1 MFAILHYAYCN
12 ILHSCILQCF
22 ATFHIANIAKT
33 RGACIDVMCQLHTHR
48 WGQSYILLQG
58 LSYLLLEVQDFM
70 HSIAVLLSQ
79 NHCSASDCTSKTIIS
94 QYYLLCFIC
103 FLGFLP
109 EHKCH
114 TDLQKCSTIFARGKL
129 KLPWHWS
136 YSGIRPQMLAQKT
149 ADMGNFNSS
158 ARGPV
163 VFPLLSL

>member
-58 LSYLLLEVQDFM
+58 LSYLLLEVQDFY
-70 HSIAVLLSQ
+70 AL
-79 NHCSASDCTSKTIIS
+79 HCSPAFPESLLCQWLHPQNYYFTILFALFYLFSRFPPRTQMPQICRNALP
-94 QYYLLCFIC
+94 YLLVANWS
-103 FLGFLP
+103 FLGTDHIQAFILRCWFRRLLIWGIFTLP
-109 EHKCH
+109 PVC
-114 TDLQKCSTIFARGKL
+114 Q
-129 KLPWHWS
+129 
-136 YSGIRPQMLAQKT
+136 
-149 ADMGNFNSS
+149 
-158 ARGPV
+158 V

>member
-58 LSYLLLEVQDFM
+58 LSYLLLEVQDFY
-70 HSIAVLLSQ
+70 AL
-79 NHCSASDCTSKTIIS
+79 HCSPAFPESLLRQWLHQQNYYFTI
-94 QYYLLCFIC
+94 LFALFFIC

-109 EHKCH
+109 EHKC
-114 TDLQKCSTIFARGKL
+114 QRF
-129 KLPWHWS
+129 
-136 YSGIRPQMLAQKT
+136 
-149 ADMGNFNSS
+149 ADMLYHICSWQIEASLALIIFRHSS
-158 ARGPV
+158 SDVGSEDCWYGE
-163 VFPLLSL
+163 FLLYRPRAKLCFLC